1 MGIGSFSALA
11 WAAVVNPAS
20 YRLERWRGSVSAD
33 YAGLSAPVLIS
44 RVFLRSYLRELLA
57 KAAALMRRPVLEFCA
72 VVAQEA
78 DSSRQKTGETVN
90 VGRRAGYFTSQL
102 SDGAIAL
109 LKTVT
114 YDEIVASRNA
124 KFMKILCSCA

>member
-1 MGIGSFSALA
+1 M
-11 WAAVVNPAS
+11 
-20 YRLERWRGSVSAD
+20 RQ
-33 YAGLSAPVLIS
+33 PVL
-44 RVFLRSYLRELLA
+44 V
-57 KAAALMRRPVLEFCA
+57 FCA

-78 DSSRQKTGETVN
+78 DSSRRQKTGETVN

-124 KFMKILCSCA
+124 KFMKICARACNDYMWGAWLVARAELAPKQKPDYTHAMHG